1 MALIN
6 ETIIR
11 TGTEEVAGVN
21 LNYTITKKSG
31 ESVSSV
37 QVYIVKN
44 NKMVGN
50 IRIEPEGKL
59 YISFQKDGV
68 TDTSEQLEIIS
79 RSLDSAE
86 TFFNETVE

>member
-21 LNYTITKKSG
+21 LNYTITQKSG

-37 QVYIVKN
+37 QVYIEKN
-44 NKMVGN
+44 NQMVGN

>member
-21 LNYTITKKSG
+21 LNYTITQKSG

-37 QVYIVKN
+37 QVSIVKN
-44 NKMVGN
+44 NQMVGN